1 MRTAGTDTAMRNSF
15 RRPHPTL
22 LATEMVRA
30 VGELHAFTSVVPFL
44 AALPRGDGHSVLVLP
59 GFTGDDRSTVTLRWF
74 LTQRGYRA
82 MPWELGRN
90 LGPTDHILDGMDAL
104 VERLAERGDRASI
117 VGWSLGG
124 IFARVLGRS
133 HPTAIRSVITLGSP
147 FQLSARDRDQ
157 THASDAYEALSA
169 LHSVRAQQLATD
181 ESRSPLTVPTTN
193 IFSRTD
199 GVVPWR
205 SCIDTH
211 GDQCENIEVP
221 GSHSGLGH
229 NPIALAVIADRL
241 AQPEGEWKPYVPQG
255 CLRALVRVGPLPS
268 AGPTAA

>member
-1 MRTAGTDTAMRNSF
+1 
-15 RRPHPTL
+15 
-22 LATEMVRA
+22 
-30 VGELHAFTSVVPFL
+30 
-44 AALPRGDGHSVLVLP
+44 
-59 GFTGDDRSTVTLRWF
+59 
-74 LTQRGYRA
+74 
-82 MPWELGRN
+82 LGRN

-104 VERLAERGDRASI
+104 VERLAERGHRASI

-124 IFARVLGRS
+124 IFARVLGRT

-181 ESRSPLTVPTTN
+181 EARSPLAVPTTN

-268 AGPTAA
+268 AGPAAA